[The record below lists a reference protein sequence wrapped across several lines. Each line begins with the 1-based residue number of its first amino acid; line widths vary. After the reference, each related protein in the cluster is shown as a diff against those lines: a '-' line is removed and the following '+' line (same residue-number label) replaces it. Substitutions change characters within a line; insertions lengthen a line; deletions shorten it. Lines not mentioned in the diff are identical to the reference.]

1 MDPLASARWANPIYV
16 SLLLYTLYGG
26 VVYYLWLRRNPFVMS
41 QIVPWLDLL
50 FYIPLIVFS
59 SGTNSIFYYFFF
71 FSIIVAAFRWGMN
84 AGLRLTLASAALFTI
99 VGIVTASRTDGPIEI
114 NRILLPPIGLLIFG
128 YLISRW
134 GGYYTNL
141 NNRLLLLKEITLL
154 SNPRFGIDRTIR
166 TILESVRAFYDA
178 EVCLLLTPG
187 RNDDGSD
194 YQMHRVAR
202 GNLSSKTLLSDIG
215 KDAAGI
221 FLTPDP
227 SHAVLYQRDQKP
239 QAKLFDAE
247 TKLLIESKSD
257 SFEKLAIVLDAD
269 QYLSVPINYLNRN
282 VGRLCI
288 VDGRANFD
296 SSDVEFALQLTDHL
310 TPAIENIR
318 LTENLASDAAEQER
332 QRIAHDIHDSV
343 IQPYLG
349 LRFGLAAINQNLEAG
364 NTAVSGS
371 VNELLELTNNEITE
385 LRRYV
390 RGLRSGE
397 KRTDVL
403 VPAIQRYAARFFSVT
418 GIRVEV
424 TYSNF
429 DVSDRIAGELFQIVT
444 EGLSNIR
451 RHALSDDARI
461 RISCDSDVLILD
473 IKNSRPHTNGFNGR
487 NNHDRQVSFSPRSIT
502 ERAALLGGDTRV
514 FVDEQDYTVVRVSI
528 PV

>member
-1 MDPLASARWANPIYV
+1 M
-16 SLLLYTLYGG
+16 
-26 VVYYLWLRRNPFVMS
+26 
-41 QIVPWLDLL
+41 
-50 FYIPLIVFS
+50 
-59 SGTNSIFYYFFF
+59 
-71 FSIIVAAFRWGMN
+71 
-84 AGLRLTLASAALFTI
+84 
-99 VGIVTASRTDGPIEI
+99 
-114 NRILLPPIGLLIFG
+114 
-128 YLISRW
+128 
-134 GGYYTNL
+134 
-141 NNRLLLLKEITLL
+141 
-154 SNPRFGIDRTIR
+154 
-166 TILESVRAFYDA
+166 
-178 EVCLLLTPG
+178 
-187 RNDDGSD
+187 
-194 YQMHRVAR
+194 
-202 GNLSSKTLLSDIG
+202 SDIG

-227 SHAVLYQRDQKP
+227 SHAVLFQRDQKP
-239 QAKLFDAE
+239 QARLFDAE
-247 TKLLIESKSD
+247 TKLLVDSKSD
-257 SFEKLAIVLDAD
+257 SFEKLAVVLDAA

-282 VGRLCI
+282 LGRLCI

-364 NTAVSGS
+364 NPVSDS
-371 VNELLELTNNEITE
+371 VNELLELTNHELAE

-418 GIRVEV
+418 GIRVDV
-424 TYSNF
+424 RYSNF

-461 RISCDSDVLILD
+461 DISCNTDVLVLD

-487 NNHDRQVSFSPRSIT
+487 NNHERQVAFSPRSIT